1 MQVTVSSPGKIY
13 LSGEHFVV
21 FGRPA
26 LLSAIDKRVYVTVSD
41 DGSKRQINSAD
52 NFFIRHIIGI
62 VKKHFKIND
71 FPPFRITVKSKIKAG
86 YHLGSSAAVSV
97 AVISSLSYFLR
108 SVWKPDLFNL
118 LAFRAEKIKH
128 GNPSGADNTVSVFG
142 GLIWY
147 SEKGKIIKSIR
158 LSPAVSSQGLNN
170 FYLVD
175 TGRPCQTTGDMVS
188 HVGKFRN
195 ENMKY
200 FKRLADINEKET
212 NNVLNY
218 LNSGDIKNLK
228 KAVRAGQQ
236 TFKNLGVVSKKVIPF
251 IKDLE
256 SEGGAA
262 KILGG
267 GGYMGGVG
275 YLLCLLQN
283 RQVLTQICTKYGF
296 TFQDILLGQPG
307 LRLEKLK

>member
-1 MQVTVSSPGKIY
+1 M
-13 LSGEHFVV
+13 
-21 FGRPA
+21 
-26 LLSAIDKRVYVTVSD
+26 
-41 DGSKRQINSAD
+41 
-52 NFFIRHIIGI
+52 
-62 VKKHFKIND
+62 
-71 FPPFRITVKSKIKAG
+71 
-86 YHLGSSAAVSV
+86 
-97 AVISSLSYFLR
+97 
-108 SVWKPDLFNL
+108 
-118 LAFRAEKIKH
+118 
-128 GNPSGADNTVSVFG
+128 
-142 GLIWY
+142 
-147 SEKGKIIKSIR
+147 
-158 LSPAVSSQGLNN
+158 
-170 FYLVD
+170 D

-212 NNVLNY
+212 NNVLNS